1 MADMHTVRV
10 VPWPR
15 AIRLGS
21 GSLRLTDGMTLGIP
35 DDPTLRH
42 IAGLL
47 AEDAQAS
54 GVHVR
59 IEPVSG
65 RELSG
70 WLGRR
75 VEPGAPPSKPEGYT
89 LRVTPQGAGFAAFD
103 RAGLMRALQTLRQL
117 IRTARRQEIPSLRLD
132 DWPLL
137 QRRGFQVDITRGPSP
152 HLRELERTTRLG
164 ALLRHSFITYYQEY
178 QFAYPG
184 HPTIGP
190 EDGSQTP
197 EELAAW
203 DRQATLNGTEL
214 VGCQQSFG
222 HMGGVLQRPAYRHLA
237 ENPDILNPTDER
249 TYALLEDMIGSQARL
264 TSSPLFNVCCDET
277 FGLGEGPSKAL
288 AQEIGVGGVYARHMQ
303 RVHQI
308 VSRFGKR
315 MMMWGDIITMHPE
328 HLKSIPRD
336 TVMLA
341 WEYAPLGSF
350 ESRIAPFRDAGYEY
364 MVCPGTSCWSRLL
377 PDMRAAEIN
386 IRNFVR
392 DGLNGGASG
401 MLNTTWGDDGEL
413 MFALNWPAIA
423 WGAECSWNGEA
434 ADYDRFLNRLGGVL
448 FGESGSRFGDA
459 VRRLSRLHSMAETD
473 GLFNSRFWR
482 QEGSSVPVTR
492 EQARTN
498 AEAMLTVID
507 PALEDLQALRADAR
521 YEREL
526 IDRWLFAVERIRL
539 IPERRLALLDASQ
552 RYVTAYTNEDAALCR
567 KALSDAY
574 TRLRQIVDKH
584 VACQH
589 AFVRHRR
596 SEHKRFGES
605 WITGRFDR
613 LIADW
618 EARRRAVGNALS
630 AAQPVSPAD
639 AGLLAGETGRRSQ
652 AAIRVTEPVPS
663 AASWAVM
670 EATERFRITLQPD
683 TADRADQPLE
693 LALPGG
699 PWRDVIVTRLA
710 PDGTQQPLPSQLEGG
725 RLAVVLLPGSWP
737 TGESRALVIYP
748 LRRARVSRSSSRL
761 TRVSPMLWRL
771 DDTACSWT
779 IGAEGAHVYRW
790 VIHALDGLD
799 VTHPG
804 DTDWA
809 GFGDINGVHRNARNR
824 VNWTVGLCRAVCAL
838 EDTAGLKRT
847 YTFWS
852 GCDWMECQLDRGVNW
867 FSCYD
872 DETIL
877 GVRGRWHGQAL
888 FSDGYSGPVLPMSAD
903 ASKCQIRRGGV
914 RWCCK
919 YAPNGPAIA
928 LLTPEV
934 PAGHM
939 VGPGGGMGGVCLEG
953 GWENASHLVMV
964 GGCADAD
971 MPQRLNALCRALDY
985 STPPKVM
992 MYPME
997 RRGKEATE

>member
-1 MADMHTVRV
+1 MTDIRTVRL

-15 AIRLGS
+15 SIRQGS
-21 GSLRLTDGMTLGIP
+21 GSLRLTNGLALHIP
-35 DDPTLRH
+35 DDPALRH

-47 AEDAQAS
+47 AEDAQAL
-54 GVHVR
+54 GIR
-59 IEPVSG
+59 IPVETTPAG
-65 RELSG
+65 GLDG
-70 WLGRR
+70 WLGHRTS
-75 VEPGAPPSKPEGYT
+75 VGTPPGKPEGYV
-89 LRVTPQGAGFAAFD
+89 LRVTPQGAGFAAAD
-103 RAGLMRALQTLRQL
+103 TAGLARALQTLRQL
-117 IRTARRQEIPSLRLD
+117 IRTSRRQEIPSLRIV
-132 DWPLL
+132 DWPLMK
-137 QRRGFQVDITRGPSP
+137 RRGFQVDITRGPSP

-164 ALLRHSFITYYQEY
+164 ALLRHSFVTYYQEY

-197 EELAAW
+197 DELAAW
-203 DRQATLNGTEL
+203 DRQAALNATEL

-222 HMGGVLQRPAYRHLA
+222 HMAGVLQRPAYRDLA

-249 TYALLEDMIGSQARL
+249 TYALLADMIGSQARL

-308 VSRFGKR
+308 VTQYGKR

-341 WEYAPLGSF
+341 WEYSPLSSF

-364 MVCPGTSCWSRLL
+364 MVCPGTNCWSRLL
-377 PDMRAAEIN
+377 PDFRASEIN

-413 MFALNWPAIA
+413 MFALNWPSIA
-423 WGAECSWNGEA
+423 WGAECSWNGEST
-434 ADYDRFLNRLGGVL
+434 DYDRFLQRLGGVL

-492 EQARTN
+492 AQARAN
-498 AEAMLTVID
+498 AEAMLAVID
-507 PALEDLQALRADAR
+507 PALDDLKALRSDAR
-521 YEREL
+521 YERDL
-526 IDRWLFAVERIRL
+526 IDRWLFAVSRIRL
-539 IPERRLALLDASQ
+539 IAERRIALLDVSQ
-552 RYVTAYTNEDAALCR
+552 RYVAAYMQDDASLR
-567 KALSDAY
+567 RRALSDADA
-574 TRLRQIVDKH
+574 RIRQIVEAH
-584 VACQH
+584 VACQRE
-589 AFVRHRR
+589 FVRHRR

-613 LIADW
+613 LVADW
-618 EARRRAVGNALS
+618 NARLLAAGRAL
-630 AAQPVSPAD
+630 AATQPVPPAE

-652 AAIRVTEPVPS
+652 TATRVSMPVQHAA
-663 AASWAVM
+663 AWAVP
-670 EATERFRITLQPD
+670 EATNRFRIELQAD
-683 TADRADQPLE
+683 TVDRRDQPLE
-693 LALPGG
+693 VQLPGG
-699 PWRDVIVTRLA
+699 PWRDIIVTWLQ
-710 PDGTQQPLPSQLEGG
+710 PDGRQQPLPSQLEGG
-725 RLAVVLLPGSWP
+725 RVAVALLPGAWP
-737 TGESRALVIYP
+737 AGESRTLLLYTTMRV
-748 LRRARVSRSSSRL
+748 RRPRPATSL
-761 TRVSPMLWRL
+761 TRVAPGLWRL
-771 DDTACSWT
+771 DDAACSWT
-779 IGAEGAHVYRW
+779 VGAEGAHIYRW
-790 VIHALDGLD
+790 LIHALDALD

-809 GFGDINGVHRNARNR
+809 GFGDITGVHRNARNR
-824 VNWTVGLCRAVCAL
+824 VKWTVGPCRTVCTL
-838 EDTAGLKRT
+838 EDTAGMRRE

-852 GCDWMECQLDRGVNW
+852 GCDWVECQLDRGVNW

-872 DETIL
+872 DESVL
-877 GVRGRWHGQAL
+877 GARGRWPGQAL
-888 FSDGYSGPVLPMSAD
+888 FSDGHSGPVLPMSAD

-919 YAPNGPAIA
+919 YAPGGPAIA

-934 PAGHM
+934 AAGHM

-964 GGCADAD
+964 ASRAQDN
-971 MPQRLNALCRALDY
+971 MPQHLNALCRALDY
-985 STPPKVM
+985 SAPPKVLLH
-992 MYPME
+992 PME
-997 RRGKEATE
+997 RRVKEATG